1 MRQALAIHHTA
12 REKVAVAATT
22 LPLLAPDQVLIRTRY
37 SGLSAGTESLIF
49 RGQFPA
55 GVKQDDTIASLSQT
69 FEYPFPYGY
78 SLVGEVVDVGAE
90 VDPSLRGKHVFVFH
104 PHQDHAV
111 VGARDVISIPAEI
124 EPEAA
129 LFLPNMESAINFVMD
144 ANPRIGER
152 VIVFGLGV
160 LGLLTVAL
168 LAEFPLVLLVGADPI
183 AGRRERALEL
193 GCGRT
198 VDPGDTGEWSALKRD
213 VCDAEPSGI
222 DVAIE
227 LSGNTRA
234 LEQAI
239 EVSGFGGRI
248 VVGSWYGAD
257 AKLTGLDT
265 HFHRSRIEMI
275 SSQVSTIDPKLSAR
289 WTKARRI
296 GLAWNAI
303 ARLRPEQLITHRFPF
318 EDCQRAF
325 DLASRRQDGVLQIVF
340 EYAQARH

>member
-1 MRQALAIHHTA
+1 MMQALAIHHTA

-22 LPLLAPDQVLIRTRY
+22 LPPLAPDQVLIRTRY

-55 GVKQDDTIASLSQT
+55 GLKQDDTIASLSRT

-78 SLVGEVVDVGAE
+78 SLVGEVMDVGAQ
-90 VDPSLRGKHVFVFH
+90 VDPSLRGKEVFAFH

-111 VGARDVISIPAEI
+111 VAAGDAIPIPAEI
-124 EPEAA
+124 DPRAA
-129 LFLPNMESAINFVMD
+129 LFLPNMESAVNFVLD

-152 VIVFGLGV
+152 AIVFGLGV
-160 LGLLTVAL
+160 LGLLTAAL

-193 GCGRT
+193 GCART
-198 VDPGDTGEWSALKRD
+198 VDPGDTREWSALKRD
-213 VCDAEPSGI
+213 VCGGEPSGT

-227 LSGNTRA
+227 LSGNMRA

-239 EVSGFGGRI
+239 EVSGFGARI
-248 VVGSWYGAD
+248 VVGSWYGVD
-257 AKLTGLDT
+257 AKLGGFDT

-275 SSQVSTIDPKLSAR
+275 SSQVSTIDPKLSGR

-303 ARLRPEQLITHRFPF
+303 ARLRPERLITHHFPIA
-318 EDCQRAF
+318 DCQRAF
-325 DLASRRQDGVLQIVF
+325 DVASRREEGVLQMIF
-340 EYAQARH
+340 EY